1 VCACLKR
8 LPVSLCL
15 PSTLCAIFV
24 SWAKK
29 HGSIELLTID
39 YTYRRGVAMVG
50 RLDIILGAS
59 WGIMGYHGESTGR
72 DVIENLSTVDI
83 ISDAV

>member
-1 VCACLKR
+1 
-8 LPVSLCL
+8 
-15 PSTLCAIFV
+15 
-24 SWAKK
+24 
-29 HGSIELLTID
+29 
-39 YTYRRGVAMVG
+39 MVG